1 MNARAEALLSRRAAA
16 CVGLPCHSVV
26 AGVDETGRP
35 HCGSHCAILRRAK
48 QGLPIEPVVLQ
59 VGGALGAPTWV
70 HLVAIPVWRVGES
83 LPVLVHCALEF
94 EREHRIEAYLR
105 HVAARSATTAG
116 SPLSHGSLTQRECEI
131 LDLLAADRG
140 PREIAAELHVSYVTV
155 RNHIQHLLVKL
166 GAHSI
171 QQAVARRLME
181 GRELAS
187 S

>member
-16 CVGLPCHSVV
+16 CIGLPCHRVI
-26 AGVDETGRP
+26 AGVDEMGRP
-35 HCGSHCAILRRAK
+35 HCGPNCPILRQSR

-59 VGGALGAPTWV
+59 VAGAEGAPAWM
-70 HLVAIPVWRVGES
+70 HLVAIPVQRAGDA
-83 LPVLVHCALEF
+83 LPVIVHCALEF

-105 HVAARSATTAG
+105 HVAARSAPTAG
-116 SPLSHGSLTQRECEI
+116 GGPSREPLTQRELEI

-140 PREIAAELHVSYVTV
+140 PLEIAQELHVSYVTV
-155 RNHIQHLLVKL
+155 RNHIQHLLAKL

-181 GRELAS
+181 GQKLAS
-187 S
+187 P